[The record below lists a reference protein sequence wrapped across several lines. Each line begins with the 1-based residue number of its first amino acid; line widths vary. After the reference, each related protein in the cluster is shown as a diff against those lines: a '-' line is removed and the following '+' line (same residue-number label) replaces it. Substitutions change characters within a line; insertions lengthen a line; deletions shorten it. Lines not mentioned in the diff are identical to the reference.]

1 MKNTL
6 IAIGC
11 SFTYGEG
18 LEFHYWKDNY
28 PSTYSRFFDKTSY
41 EPCKFIMDSVESFMD
56 YRQLNRYAG
65 VLKRF
70 LNFELIHHNE
80 NGGCNFKN
88 IQKLDTIIQ
97 HLSIEKNLTPAYC
110 VFQFT
115 NIIRDVNEFMM
126 QEYDA
131 NNWLSKELYAE
142 LKENIIYMDAQN
154 KTKINNTIKKVF
166 EVILSEL
173 LKRFKTLEKLG
184 CKTVFFVGLDDKDTF
199 KLIKPLLEES
209 EYYLPIIF
217 QNTEYRSW
225 DHMNREN
232 YLTLRQHLGANDDH
246 PCLQSH
252 HWMANQLYKKY
263 LEITK

>member
-1 MKNTL
+1 MKNSL
-6 IAIGC
+6 IAVGC

-28 PSTYSRFFDKTSY
+28 PSTYSRFFDKTTY
-41 EPCKFIMDSVESFMD
+41 NPCKFITDSVESFID
-56 YRQLNRYAG
+56 YRRTNRWAG

-88 IQKLDTIIQ
+88 IQKLDDIIE
-97 HLSIEKNLTPAYC
+97 HLRLESNLVPSYC

-131 NNWLSKELYAE
+131 NMWLTPELYSE
-142 LKENIIYMDAQN
+142 LKENIIYMDSN
-154 KTKINNTIKKVF
+154 IKTKLNNTIKKVYELIF
-166 EVILSEL
+166 NEL
-173 LKRFKTLEKLG
+173 LKRFAILEKMG
-184 CKTVFFVGLDDKDTF
+184 CKCIFFVGLDDRDTH

-209 EYYLPIIF
+209 PYYLPIIF

-225 DHMNREN
+225 DHMNRET
-232 YLTLRQHLGANDDH
+232 YLTIRQHLGVNDDH

-252 HWMANQLYKKY
+252 HWMANELYKKY